1 MQTLQNFEKIP
12 SEELTAKFLEEAP
25 QLEERDKAR
34 LQRRLFADSLSGL
47 WDEMSQGMSG
57 FDGYKMLRL
66 SLLFDPGDVLKDIQ
80 NAYKALM
87 AFSAWQRVEDAII
100 KARRFLSG
108 PFVIWSLM
116 IADRTRPE
124 VMEKFKGTVGFGSI
138 PPYLLIGIWPSKY
151 SLVHLSANASRE
163 YHHVM
168 RSSLFPINAIRYPL
182 INSLVAEGLAE
193 NFVEELY
200 GEEYVLNT
208 THSLDRK
215 GVDKFWSKF
224 SKSAKLNGVDQHK
237 PFMYGGYRTGLPYGA
252 GFAVGYHIVKSFR
265 KNTGAKARDIVTL
278 PARKILS
285 QSDFD
290 I

>member
-1 MQTLQNFEKIP
+1 MQILQSFEKIP
-12 SEELTAKFLEEAP
+12 SKELTMKFLEEAP
-25 QLEERDKAR
+25 KLEERDKAR
-34 LQRRLFADSLSGL
+34 LQRRLFSDAFSGL
-47 WDEMSQGMSG
+47 WDEMAQGMSG

-66 SLLFDPGDVLKDIQ
+66 SLLFDPGDVLNDLQ
-80 NAYKALM
+80 NALKALI
-87 AFSAWQRVEDAII
+87 AFSAWQRMEDAII
-100 KARRFLSG
+100 KARRYLSG
-108 PFVIWSLM
+108 PFVTWSLM

-138 PPYLLIGIWPSKY
+138 PPYLLLGIWPSKY

-168 RSSLFPINAIRYPL
+168 RSSLFPIKAIRYPL

-193 NFVEELY
+193 TYIEEAFGENFILD
-200 GEEYVLNT
+200 T
-208 THSLDRK
+208 AHSLDRK
-215 GVDKFWSKF
+215 GVEKVWSKF
-224 SKSAKLNGVDQHK
+224 SKNAKLNGVDQHR

-252 GFAVGYHIVKSFR
+252 GFAVGYHIVKSYI
-265 KNTGAKARDIVTL
+265 KNTGANARDTVTL